1 MKSLVIKTL
10 LFINYILII
19 LFMGK
24 TIAELSSVSIQVLVP
39 FFLATLFLADIT
51 YIASC
56 NIKENNILFLFCG
69 LLAADSWYLLFA
81 STSVNINDVLFRL
94 FSPVI
99 IYLSIKFCFLF
110 AFQGYKYKYKKAT
123 DLLMIILCIGAISS
137 VFFSEKI
144 YACTYGI
151 QFVVSILCFIYIILC
166 HWKRIIFVVR
176 NEKTPILLSLSITMI
191 LFLIYYFTTVNIK
204 DHIGNFGIYIVVLIF
219 SMSIHGIVLKQTD
232 GIPLSSIFS
241 LKQQLIFG
249 VISAG
254 LLCSVCF
261 ISASPI
267 LFFILMLNI
276 LLALLFL
283 FNIILNENLKC
294 GNNTIIQ
301 NSNYIHAL
309 NKLQHEEG
317 LKAEFANFLHDE
329 ILQDLLSVKNM
340 LGKSNRPEIQDLL
353 YKTLGHLNIRI
364 RNQMQDYHP
373 VILKTL
379 SMKENLDHLIESIS
393 AIFPQR
399 KIKVSF
405 ECSDTIFIAKPY
417 DMLIYRLVKE
427 LLTNVYKH
435 SDGDHAWITLTLEKD
450 LIKLYVCD
458 NGIQNTLFD
467 SNKNTASV
475 SHKGI
480 FSIKEQIVNLGGSL
494 SISHNVPQGVR
505 IEIQLL
511 MKGDDSYQHFIS

>member
-1 MKSLVIKTL
+1 MDL
-10 LFINYILII
+10 LLII
-19 LFMGK
+19 F
-24 TIAELSSVSIQVLVP
+24 
-39 FFLATLFLADIT
+39 
-51 YIASC
+51 
-56 NIKENNILFLFCG
+56 
-69 LLAADSWYLLFA
+69 
-81 STSVNINDVLFRL
+81 
-94 FSPVI
+94 
-99 IYLSIKFCFLF
+99 
-110 AFQGYKYKYKKAT
+110 
-123 DLLMIILCIGAISS
+123 CIGAVSS

-144 YACTYGI
+144 YACTYGL
-151 QFVVSILCFIYIILC
+151 QFVVSIVCFLYVILY
-166 HWKRIIFVVR
+166 HWKRVIFVVR
-176 NEKTPILLSLSITMI
+176 NERTSILLSLSITI
-191 LFLIYYFTTVNIK
+191 ISFLIYYFTTLSVE

-232 GIPLSSIFS
+232 GIPLSAIFS
-241 LKQQLIFG
+241 LKQQLILG
-249 VISAG
+249 GISAG

-261 ISASPI
+261 ISAYPTPV
-267 LFFILMLNI
+267 FILMLNI
-276 LLALLFL
+276 LLALIFF
-283 FNIILNENLKC
+283 FNIILGENLKC
-294 GNNTIIQ
+294 GNNTIAR

-340 LGKSNRPEIQDLL
+340 LSKSNRPEIQDII
-353 YKTLGHLNIRI
+353 YETLDHLNIRI

-379 SMKENLDHLIESIS
+379 TMKENLDHLIESIS

-435 SDGDHAWITLTLEKD
+435 SDGDHSWITLTLEKD

-458 NGIQNTLFD
+458 NGMQNTLLD
-467 SNKNTASV
+467 PDKNTESV

-480 FSIKEQIVNLGGSL
+480 FSIKEQIVGLGGSL